1 MPPEVQVGTILMKEW
16 PLTTQFFGLESE
28 PWSGNWSVVKALDG
42 FALDRKIRTA
52 GWNFFFM
59 AAEVKVMFF
68 GALGTKKIHN
78 ALKRILAKV
87 RHQSFNGLEVTGIVA
102 KRFLGV
108 PYATV
113 SAHTHAISNRAAAW
127 IAPRHG
133 RRPSVTQSGPEVERV
148 SGPGVTY
155 ETL

>member
-1 MPPEVQVGTILMKEW
+1 MTPILKVGTILIEEG
-16 PLTTQFFGLESE
+16 PRITQLLGLESE
-28 PWSGNWSVVKALDG
+28 PCSGNWSVVKALDG

-113 SAHTHAISNRAAAW
+113 SAHS
-127 IAPRHG
+127 RHIQ
-133 RRPSVTQSGPEVERV
+133 QSCCLDSAEARQTSQRDAEWARG
-148 SGPGVTY
+148 
-155 ETL
+155 

>member
-1 MPPEVQVGTILMKEW
+1 MTPILKVGTILVEEGT
-16 PLTTQFFGLESE
+16 LITQLLGLKSE
-28 PWSGNWSVVKALDG
+28 PCSGTWSVVKTLDG

-52 GWNFFFM
+52 GWNFSFM

-87 RHQSFNGLEVTGIVA
+87 RPQNFNGLEVTGIVA

-113 SAHTHAISNRAAAW
+113 SAHS
-127 IAPRHG
+127 RHIQQSCCLDVAEA
-133 RRPSVTQSGPEVERV
+133 RRTSRRDAEWARG
-148 SGPGVTY
+148 
-155 ETL
+155 